1 MTERKR
7 ILADHQRQGSKFIA
21 PMRKIEKLE
30 PISWGSDLLPE
41 FLWIGLIIAQLGFL
55 PGVRFLERLIG
66 ALKTLSGF
74 DDMKLN
80 FAFASSF
87 YNLSI
92 DDKIKVLAQ
101 LGEVDTQQLE
111 VCLAPI
117 IVHYPANPFD
127 FIAAADAPE
136 AIASVNLEEYKV
148 ILSQLTN
155 RREVL
160 AMQVQTTAIYISML
174 CGRLVINEGSSLEN
188 IEHIK
193 DYPDTEESQK
203 VGSMVRAF
211 INGSS
216 SIFEINPDWSKR
228 FWNRG
233 LEIEGCYGFE

>member
-1 MTERKR
+1 MTKQKR

-41 FLWIGLIIAQLGFL
+41 FLWIGLIIAKLGFL

-74 DDMKLN
+74 DNMKLN

-87 YNLSI
+87 YSLSI
-92 DDKIKVLAQ
+92 DEKINMLVQFGEMDK
-101 LGEVDTQQLE
+101 QQLE
-111 VCLAPI
+111 ICLAPI
-117 IVHYPANPFD
+117 LVHYPANPFD
-127 FIAAADAPE
+127 FIADAPE
-136 AIASVNLEEYKV
+136 AIVSVNLEEFKV

-155 RREVL
+155 RREAL
-160 AMQVQTTAIYISML
+160 AMQVQTTALYISML
-174 CGRLVINEGSSLEN
+174 CGRLVVNQGSSLEN

-193 DYPDTEESQK
+193 DYPDTEESRK

-211 INGSS
+211 INASS
-216 SIFEINPDWSKR
+216 SIFEINSDWSKR
-228 FWNRG
+228 FWNRS